1 MIIMDSVD
9 LNVSTLKP
17 LGERVL
23 VKMDKTEEKTT
34 GGILLPDNAKKKPQI
49 GEIIAIGNNKKN
61 SEDSVTSI
69 SLQIG
74 NKVLYSKYAGTNI
87 KINNDE
93 YILLNEKDILAIIE

>member
-1 MIIMDSVD
+1 MQ
-9 LNVSTLKP
+9 
-17 LGERVL
+17 
-23 VKMDKTEEKTT
+23 
-34 GGILLPDNAKKKPQI
+34 KKKPQI

>member
-1 MIIMDSVD
+1 MDSVD